1 MRLQISVASVA
12 LSITVIAATACDQPL
27 SSIAGPTPLLEPR
40 FSSIQAQI
48 FESADSAGR
57 RACTSCHTNVGR
69 TPPAGL
75 ILTHDA
81 AYDQIV
87 NMPSTRKAGAIR
99 VIPGDADNSY
109 LVHKVEGLTDIVGLR
124 MPYSGPPYLT
134 DGQIMILKR
143 WIALGAP
150 NN

>member
-1 MRLQISVASVA
+1 MRLQISAACVA
-12 LSITVIAATACDQPL
+12 LSITVLAVAACDQPL

-48 FESADSAGR
+48 FESTDSAGR
-57 RACTSCHTNVGR
+57 RACISCHTNVGR

-75 ILTHDA
+75 MLTHDV

-87 NMPSTRKAGAIR
+87 NMPSTKKAGAIR

>member
-12 LSITVIAATACDQPL
+12 LSITALFAAACDQPL

-48 FESADSAGR
+48 FEQSDSAGR
-57 RACTSCHTNVGR
+57 RACISCHTNVGR
-69 TPPAGL
+69 TPSAGL
-75 ILTHDA
+75 NLTHDV
-81 AYDQIV
+81 AYEQIV
-87 NMPSTRKAGAIR
+87 NMPSTRKLGAIR

-109 LVHKVEGLTDIVGLR
+109 LVHKVEGLSDIVGLR
-124 MPYSGPPYLT
+124 MPFSGPPYLT

-150 NN
+150 RN

>member
-1 MRLQISVASVA
+1 MRLQISWAGVA
-12 LSITVIAATACDQPL
+12 LSITALAAAACDQPL

-48 FESADSAGR
+48 FESTDSAGR
-57 RACTSCHTNVGR
+57 RACISCHTNVGR

-75 ILTHDA
+75 MLTHDV
-81 AYDQIV
+81 AYSQIV
-87 NMPSTRKAGAIR
+87 NMPSTKKAGAIR

-134 DGQIMILKR
+134 DGQILILKR

>member
-12 LSITVIAATACDQPL
+12 LSVTVLAAVACDQPL

-48 FESADSAGR
+48 FESTDSAGR
-57 RACTSCHTNVGR
+57 RACISCHTNVGR

-75 ILTHDA
+75 MLTHDV
-81 AYDQIV
+81 AYNQIV
-87 NMPSTRKAGAIR
+87 NMPSTKKAGAIR